1 MFYIWC
7 IILVYHDN
15 GGQKMKIKE
24 IKLYQLL
31 MDMRNPFTTSFGTQQ
46 KRFITIVE
54 AIDEDGTSGFG
65 ECVSGEDPLYSEEF
79 MDSTLIA
86 LKKYFG
92 PLVIGKEIS
101 HPDEVWEIYKPFKR
115 NNMAK
120 ACIEGAVWDLYAKQ
134 KGITLAEAL
143 GGKKTSVDVGVS
155 LGIEDTDEALL
166 EKIDEKVKEG
176 YKRIKV
182 KIKPGRDVDMIKSIR
197 EVYPDIPLMVDAN
210 SAYTLDD
217 IETLKALDE
226 FNLMMIEQPLM
237 AGDLIDHAK
246 LQKEI
251 KTPVC
256 LDESIDSYEAAAA
269 AIEMGSCKIINVKVG
284 RVGGLTQSIKI
295 HDLAEKHN
303 IPLWCGG
310 MLEAGV
316 GRLHNVA
323 ITSLSN
329 FTLPGDTASSSRYWF
344 EDIITPEVVAE
355 NGTVTI
361 SDKPGIGAEVD
372 FDKMKQYLIKTETI
386 TADDQLDMIMY
397 N

>member
-1 MFYIWC
+1 
-7 IILVYHDN
+7 
-15 GGQKMKIKE
+15 MKIKE
-24 IKLYQLL
+24 IKLHQLL
-31 MDMRNPFTTSFGTQQ
+31 MTMKNPFTTSFGTQQ

-54 AIDEDGTSGFG
+54 AIDEDGVSGFG

-79 MDSTLIA
+79 MDATLIA

-92 PLVIGKEIS
+92 PLVINKEIS

-120 ACIEGAVWDLYAKQ
+120 ASIEGAVWDLYAKK
-134 KGITLAEAL
+134 KGITLSEAM
-143 GGKKTSVDVGVS
+143 GGTKKEVDVGVS
-155 LGIEDTDEALL
+155 LGLEDTDELLL
-166 EKIDEKVKEG
+166 ERIGEKVEEG

-182 KIKPGRDVDMIKSIR
+182 KIKPGRDVEMIRSIR
-197 EVYPDIPLMVDAN
+197 EVYPDIPLMADAN

-217 IETLKALDE
+217 IDTLKALDE

-237 AGDLIDHAK
+237 AGDVIDHAK
-246 LQKEI
+246 LQKQI

-256 LDESIDSYEAAAA
+256 LDESIDSYESAAA
-269 AIEMGSCKIINVKVG
+269 AIELGSCEIINVKVG
-284 RVGGLTQSIKI
+284 RVGGITQSIKI
-295 HDLAEKHN
+295 HDLAKKHN

-323 ITSLSN
+323 ITTLSN
-329 FTLPGDTASSSRYWF
+329 FVLPGDTASSSRYWF

-355 NGTVTI
+355 NGVVKV

-372 FDKMKQYLIKTETI
+372 FGKMEQYLVKTETL
-386 TADDQLDMIMY
+386 TEEDALDMIMY

>member
-1 MFYIWC
+1 
-7 IILVYHDN
+7 
-15 GGQKMKIKE
+15 MKIKE
-24 IKLYQLL
+24 IKLHQLL
-31 MDMRNPFTTSFGTQQ
+31 MTMKNPFTTSFGTQQ
-46 KRFITIVE
+46 KRFVTIVE
-54 AIDEDGTSGFG
+54 AIDEDGLSGFG

-79 MDSTLIA
+79 MDATLIA

-92 PLVIGKEIS
+92 PLVINKEIS

-120 ACIEGAVWDLYAKQ
+120 ASIEGAVWDLYAKK
-134 KGITLAEAL
+134 KGITLAEAM
-143 GGKKTSVDVGVS
+143 GGTKKEVDVGVS
-155 LGIEDTDEALL
+155 LGLEDTDELLL
-166 EKIDEKVKEG
+166 ERIGEKVEEG

-182 KIKPGRDVDMIKSIR
+182 KIKPGRDVEMVRKIR
-197 EVYPDIPLMVDAN
+197 EVYPEIPLMVDAN

-217 IETLKALDE
+217 IDILKALDE

-237 AGDLIDHAK
+237 AGDIIDHAK
-246 LQKEI
+246 LQKQI

-256 LDESIDSYEAAAA
+256 LDESIDSYESAAV
-269 AIEMGSCKIINVKVG
+269 AIELGSCEIINVKVG
-284 RVGGLTQSIKI
+284 RVGGITQSIKI

-323 ITSLSN
+323 ITTLSN

-355 NGTVTI
+355 NGVVKV
-361 SDKPGIGAEVD
+361 SEKPGIGAEVD
-372 FDKMKQYLIKTETI
+372 FGKMEQYLVKTETI
-386 TADDQLDMIMY
+386 TEDDTLDMIMH

>member
-1 MFYIWC
+1 
-7 IILVYHDN
+7 
-15 GGQKMKIKE
+15 MKIKE
-24 IKLYQLL
+24 IKLHQLL
-31 MDMRNPFTTSFGTQQ
+31 MTMKNPFTTSFGTQQ

-54 AIDEDGTSGFG
+54 AIDEDGVSGFG

-79 MDSTLIA
+79 MDATLIA

-92 PLVIGKEIS
+92 PLVINKEIS
-101 HPDEVWEIYKPFKR
+101 HPDEVWDIYKPFKR

-120 ACIEGAVWDLYAKQ
+120 ACIEGAVWDLYAKK
-134 KGITLAEAL
+134 KGITLAAAM
-143 GGKKTSVDVGVS
+143 GGKKKEVDVGVS
-155 LGIEDTDEALL
+155 LGLEDTDELLL
-166 EKIDEKVKEG
+166 ERIGEKVEEG

-182 KIKPGRDVDMIKSIR
+182 KIKPGRDVEMVGKIR

-217 IETLKALDE
+217 IDTLKALDE
-226 FNLMMIEQPLM
+226 YNLMMIEQPLM
-237 AGDLIDHAK
+237 AGDIIDHTK
-246 LQKEI
+246 LQKQI

-256 LDESIDSYEAAAA
+256 LDESIDSYESAAA

-284 RVGGLTQSIKI
+284 RVGGITQSIKI
-295 HDLAEKHN
+295 HDLAEKHG

-323 ITSLSN
+323 ITTLSN
-329 FTLPGDTASSSRYWF
+329 FVLPGDTASSSRYWF

-355 NGTVTI
+355 NGVVKV
-361 SDKPGIGAEVD
+361 SDAPGIGAEID
-372 FDKMKQYLIKTETI
+372 FKKMEQYLVKVETI
-386 TADDQLDMIMY
+386 TEDDKLDMIMHD
-397 N
+397 

>member
-1 MFYIWC
+1 
-7 IILVYHDN
+7 
-15 GGQKMKIKE
+15 MKIKE
-24 IKLYQLL
+24 IKLHQLL
-31 MDMRNPFTTSFGTQQ
+31 MTMKNPFTTSFGTQQ
-46 KRFITIVE
+46 KRFVTIVE

-79 MDSTLIA
+79 MDATLIA

-92 PLVIGKEIS
+92 PLVINKEIS
-101 HPDEVWEIYKPFKR
+101 HPNEVWEIYKPFKR

-120 ACIEGAVWDLYAKQ
+120 ASIEGAVWDLYAKK
-134 KGITLAEAL
+134 KGISLAEAM
-143 GGKKTSVDVGVS
+143 GGTKEEVDVGVS
-155 LGIEDTDEALL
+155 LGLENTDELLL
-166 EKIDEKVKEG
+166 ERIGEKVEEG

-182 KIKPGRDVDMIKSIR
+182 KIKPGRDVEMVRKIR

-217 IETLKALDE
+217 IDTLKALDE

-237 AGDLIDHAK
+237 AGDVIDHAK
-246 LQKEI
+246 LQKQI

-256 LDESIDSYEAAAA
+256 LDESIDSYESAAA
-269 AIEMGSCKIINVKVG
+269 AIELGSCEIINVKVG
-284 RVGGLTQSIKI
+284 RVGGITQSIKI
-295 HDLAEKHN
+295 HDLAKKHN

-323 ITSLSN
+323 ITALGG
-329 FTLPGDTASSSRYWF
+329 FVLPGDTASSSRYWF

-355 NGTVTI
+355 NGIVKV
-361 SDKPGIGAEVD
+361 SDKPGIGADVD
-372 FDKMKQYLIKTETI
+372 FGKMEQYLVKVDTI
-386 TADDQLDMIMY
+386 TADDELDMIMH

>member
-1 MFYIWC
+1 
-7 IILVYHDN
+7 
-15 GGQKMKIKE
+15 MKIKE
-24 IKLYQLL
+24 IKLHQLL
-31 MDMRNPFTTSFGTQQ
+31 MTMKNPFTTSFGTQQ

-54 AIDEDGTSGFG
+54 AIDEDGVSGFG

-79 MDSTLIA
+79 MDATLIA

-92 PLVIGKEIS
+92 PLVINKEIS
-101 HPDEVWEIYKPFKR
+101 HPDEVWDIYKPFKR

-120 ACIEGAVWDLYAKQ
+120 ACIEGAVWDLYAKK
-134 KGITLAEAL
+134 KGITLAAAM
-143 GGKKTSVDVGVS
+143 GGKKKEVDVGVS
-155 LGIEDTDEALL
+155 LGLEDTDELLL
-166 EKIDEKVKEG
+166 ERIGEKVEEG

-182 KIKPGRDVDMIKSIR
+182 KIKPGRDVEMVGKIR

-217 IETLKALDE
+217 IDTLKALDE
-226 FNLMMIEQPLM
+226 YNLMMIEQPLM
-237 AGDLIDHAK
+237 AGYIIDHTK
-246 LQKEI
+246 LQKQI

-256 LDESIDSYEAAAA
+256 LDESIDSYESAAA

-284 RVGGLTQSIKI
+284 RVGGITQSIKI
-295 HDLAEKHN
+295 HDLAEKHG

-323 ITSLSN
+323 ITTLSN
-329 FTLPGDTASSSRYWF
+329 FVLPGDTASSSRYWF

-355 NGTVTI
+355 NGVVKV
-361 SDKPGIGAEVD
+361 SDAPGIGAEID
-372 FDKMKQYLIKTETI
+372 FKKMEQYLVKVETI
-386 TADDQLDMIMY
+386 TEDDKLDMIMHD
-397 N
+397 

>member
-1 MFYIWC
+1 
-7 IILVYHDN
+7 
-15 GGQKMKIKE
+15 MKIKE
-24 IKLYQLL
+24 IKLHQLL
-31 MDMRNPFTTSFGTQQ
+31 MTMKNPFTTSFGTQQ

-54 AIDEDGTSGFG
+54 AIDEDGVSGFG

-79 MDSTLIA
+79 MDATLIA

-92 PLVIGKEIS
+92 PLVINKEIS

-120 ACIEGAVWDLYAKQ
+120 ASIEGAVWDLYAKK
-134 KGITLAEAL
+134 KGITLAEAM
-143 GGKKTSVDVGVS
+143 GGTKKEVDVGVS
-155 LGIEDTDEALL
+155 LGLEDTDELLL
-166 EKIDEKVKEG
+166 ERIGEKVEEG

-182 KIKPGRDVDMIKSIR
+182 KIKPGRDVEMIRSIR
-197 EVYPDIPLMVDAN
+197 EVYPDIPLMADAN

-217 IETLKALDE
+217 IDTLKALDE

-237 AGDLIDHAK
+237 AGDVIDHAK
-246 LQKEI
+246 LQKQI

-256 LDESIDSYEAAAA
+256 LDESIDSYESAAA
-269 AIEMGSCKIINVKVG
+269 AIELGSCEIINVKVG
-284 RVGGLTQSIKI
+284 RVGGITQSIKI
-295 HDLAEKHN
+295 HDLAKKHN

-323 ITSLSN
+323 ITTLSN
-329 FTLPGDTASSSRYWF
+329 FVLPGDTASSSRYWF

-355 NGTVTI
+355 NGVVKV

-372 FDKMKQYLIKTETI
+372 FGKMEQYLVKTETL
-386 TADDQLDMIMY
+386 TEEDALDMIMY

>member
-1 MFYIWC
+1 
-7 IILVYHDN
+7 
-15 GGQKMKIKE
+15 MKIKE
-24 IKLYQLL
+24 IKLHQLL
-31 MDMRNPFTTSFGTQQ
+31 MTMKNPFTTSFGTQQ

-54 AIDEDGTSGFG
+54 AIDEDGVSGFG

-79 MDSTLIA
+79 MDATLIA

-92 PLVIGKEIS
+92 PLVINKEIS
-101 HPDEVWEIYKPFKR
+101 HPDEVWDIYKPFKR

-120 ACIEGAVWDLYAKQ
+120 ACIEGAVWDLYAKK
-134 KGITLAEAL
+134 KGITLAAAM
-143 GGKKTSVDVGVS
+143 GGKKKEVDVGVS
-155 LGIEDTDEALL
+155 LGLEDTDELLL
-166 EKIDEKVKEG
+166 ERIGEKVEEG

-182 KIKPGRDVDMIKSIR
+182 KIKPGRDVEMVGKIR

-217 IETLKALDE
+217 IDTLKALDE
-226 FNLMMIEQPLM
+226 YNLMMIEQPLM
-237 AGDLIDHAK
+237 AGDIIDHAK
-246 LQKEI
+246 LQKQI

-256 LDESIDSYEAAAA
+256 LDESIDSYESAAA

-284 RVGGLTQSIKI
+284 RVGGITQSIKI
-295 HDLAEKHN
+295 HDLAEKHS

-323 ITSLSN
+323 ITTLSN
-329 FTLPGDTASSSRYWF
+329 FVLPGDTASSSRYWF

-355 NGTVTI
+355 NGVVKV
-361 SDKPGIGAEVD
+361 SDAPGIGAEID
-372 FDKMKQYLIKTETI
+372 FKKMEQYLVKVETI
-386 TADDQLDMIMY
+386 TEDDKLDMIMHD
-397 N
+397 

>member
-1 MFYIWC
+1 
-7 IILVYHDN
+7 
-15 GGQKMKIKE
+15 MKIKE
-24 IKLYQLL
+24 IKLHQLL
-31 MDMRNPFTTSFGTQQ
+31 MTMKNPFTTSFGTQQ

-54 AIDEDGTSGFG
+54 AIDEDGVSGFG

-79 MDSTLIA
+79 MDATLIA

-92 PLVIGKEIS
+92 PLVINKEIS

-120 ACIEGAVWDLYAKQ
+120 ASIEGAVWDLYAKK
-134 KGITLAEAL
+134 KGITLAEAM
-143 GGKKTSVDVGVS
+143 GGTKKEVDVGVS
-155 LGIEDTDEALL
+155 LGLENTDELLL
-166 EKIDEKVKEG
+166 ERIGEKVEEG

-182 KIKPGRDVDMIKSIR
+182 KIKPGRDIEMIRSIR
-197 EVYPDIPLMVDAN
+197 EVYPDIPLMADAN

-217 IETLKALDE
+217 IDTLKALDE

-237 AGDLIDHAK
+237 AGDVIDHAK
-246 LQKEI
+246 LQKQI

-256 LDESIDSYEAAAA
+256 LDESIDSYESAAA
-269 AIEMGSCKIINVKVG
+269 AIELGSCEIINVKVG
-284 RVGGLTQSIKI
+284 RVGGITQSIKI
-295 HDLAEKHN
+295 HDLAKKHN

-323 ITSLSN
+323 ITTLSN
-329 FTLPGDTASSSRYWF
+329 FVLPGDTASSSRYWF

-355 NGTVTI
+355 NGVVKV

-372 FDKMKQYLIKTETI
+372 FGKMEQYLVKTETL
-386 TADDQLDMIMY
+386 TEEDELDMIMY

>member
-1 MFYIWC
+1 
-7 IILVYHDN
+7 
-15 GGQKMKIKE
+15 MKIKE
-24 IKLYQLL
+24 IKLHQLL
-31 MDMRNPFTTSFGTQQ
+31 MTMKNPFTTSFGTQQ

-54 AIDEDGTSGFG
+54 AIDEDGVSGFG

-79 MDSTLIA
+79 MDATLIA

-92 PLVIGKEIS
+92 PLVINKEIS

-120 ACIEGAVWDLYAKQ
+120 ASIEGAVWDLYAKK
-134 KGITLAEAL
+134 KGITLSEAM
-143 GGKKTSVDVGVS
+143 GGTKKEVDVGVS
-155 LGIEDTDEALL
+155 LGLEDTDELLL
-166 EKIDEKVKEG
+166 ERIGEKVEEG

-182 KIKPGRDVDMIKSIR
+182 KIKPGRDIEMIRSIR
-197 EVYPDIPLMVDAN
+197 EVYPDIPLMADAN

-217 IETLKALDE
+217 IDTLKALDE

-237 AGDLIDHAK
+237 AGDVIDHAK
-246 LQKEI
+246 LQKQI

-256 LDESIDSYEAAAA
+256 LDESIDSYESAAA
-269 AIEMGSCKIINVKVG
+269 AIELGSCEIINVKVG
-284 RVGGLTQSIKI
+284 RVGGITQSIKI
-295 HDLAEKHN
+295 HDLAKKHN

-323 ITSLSN
+323 ITTLSN
-329 FTLPGDTASSSRYWF
+329 FVLPGDTASSSRYWF

-355 NGTVTI
+355 NGVVKV

-372 FDKMKQYLIKTETI
+372 FGKMEQYLVKTETL
-386 TADDQLDMIMY
+386 TEEDELDMIMY

>member
-1 MFYIWC
+1 
-7 IILVYHDN
+7 
-15 GGQKMKIKE
+15 MKIKE
-24 IKLYQLL
+24 IKLHQLL
-31 MDMRNPFTTSFGTQQ
+31 MTMKNPFTTSFGTQQ

-54 AIDEDGTSGFG
+54 AIDEDGISGFG

-79 MDSTLIA
+79 MDATLIA

-92 PLVIGKEIS
+92 PLVINKEIS

-120 ACIEGAVWDLYAKQ
+120 ASIEGAVWDLYAKK
-134 KGITLAEAL
+134 KGITLAEAM
-143 GGKKTSVDVGVS
+143 GGTKKEVDVGVS
-155 LGIEDTDEALL
+155 LGLEDTNELLL
-166 EKIDEKVKEG
+166 ERIGEKVEEG

-182 KIKPGRDVDMIKSIR
+182 KIKPGRDVEMIRSIR
-197 EVYPDIPLMVDAN
+197 EVYPDIPLMADAN

-217 IETLKALDE
+217 IDTLKALDE

-237 AGDLIDHAK
+237 AGDVIDHAK
-246 LQKEI
+246 LQKQI

-256 LDESIDSYEAAAA
+256 LDESIDSYESAAA
-269 AIEMGSCKIINVKVG
+269 AIELGSCEIINVKVG
-284 RVGGLTQSIKI
+284 RVGGITQSIKI
-295 HDLAEKHN
+295 HDLAKKHN

-323 ITSLSN
+323 ITTLSN
-329 FTLPGDTASSSRYWF
+329 FVLPGDTASSSRYWF

-355 NGTVTI
+355 NGVVKV

-372 FDKMKQYLIKTETI
+372 FGKMEQYLVKTETL
-386 TADDQLDMIMY
+386 TEEDALDMIMY

>member
-1 MFYIWC
+1 
-7 IILVYHDN
+7 
-15 GGQKMKIKE
+15 MKIKE
-24 IKLYQLL
+24 IKLHQLL
-31 MDMRNPFTTSFGTQQ
+31 MTMKNPFTTSFGTQQ

-54 AIDEDGTSGFG
+54 AIDEDGVSGFG

-79 MDSTLIA
+79 MDATLIA

-92 PLVIGKEIS
+92 PLVINKEIS

-120 ACIEGAVWDLYAKQ
+120 ASIEGAVWDLYAKK
-134 KGITLAEAL
+134 KGITLAEAM
-143 GGKKTSVDVGVS
+143 GGTKKEVDVGVS
-155 LGIEDTDEALL
+155 LGLEDTNELLL
-166 EKIDEKVKEG
+166 ERIGEKVEEG

-182 KIKPGRDVDMIKSIR
+182 KIKPGRDVEMIRSIR
-197 EVYPDIPLMVDAN
+197 EVYPDIPLMADAN

-217 IETLKALDE
+217 IDTLKALDE

-237 AGDLIDHAK
+237 AGDVIDHAK
-246 LQKEI
+246 LQKQI

-256 LDESIDSYEAAAA
+256 LDESIDSYESAAA
-269 AIEMGSCKIINVKVG
+269 AIELGSCEIINVKVG
-284 RVGGLTQSIKI
+284 RVGGITQSIKI
-295 HDLAEKHN
+295 HDLAKKHN

-323 ITSLSN
+323 ITTLSN
-329 FTLPGDTASSSRYWF
+329 FVLPGDTASSSRYWF

-355 NGTVTI
+355 NGVVKV

-372 FDKMKQYLIKTETI
+372 FGKMEQYLVKTETL
-386 TADDQLDMIMY
+386 TEEDALDMIMY

>member
-1 MFYIWC
+1 
-7 IILVYHDN
+7 
-15 GGQKMKIKE
+15 MKIKE
-24 IKLYQLL
+24 IKLHQLL
-31 MDMRNPFTTSFGTQQ
+31 MTMKNPFTTSFGTQQ
-46 KRFITIVE
+46 KRFVTIVE
-54 AIDEDGTSGFG
+54 AIDEDGLSGFG

-79 MDSTLIA
+79 MDATLIA

-92 PLVIGKEIS
+92 PLVINKEIS
-101 HPDEVWEIYKPFKR
+101 HPDKVWEIYKPFKR

-120 ACIEGAVWDLYAKQ
+120 ASIEGAIWDLYAKK
-134 KGITLAEAL
+134 KGITLAEAM
-143 GGKKTSVDVGVS
+143 GGTKKEVDVGVS
-155 LGIEDTDEALL
+155 LGLEDTDELLL
-166 EKIDEKVKEG
+166 ERIGEKVEEG

-182 KIKPGRDVDMIKSIR
+182 KIKPGRDVEMVRKIR
-197 EVYPDIPLMVDAN
+197 EVYPEIPLMVDAN

-217 IETLKALDE
+217 IDILKALDE

-237 AGDLIDHAK
+237 AGDIIDHAK
-246 LQKEI
+246 LQKQI

-256 LDESIDSYEAAAA
+256 LDESIDSYESAAA
-269 AIEMGSCKIINVKVG
+269 AIELGSCEIINVKVG
-284 RVGGLTQSIKI
+284 RVGGITQSIKI

-323 ITSLSN
+323 ITTLSN

-355 NGTVTI
+355 NGVVKV
-361 SDKPGIGAEVD
+361 SEKPGIGAEVD
-372 FDKMKQYLIKTETI
+372 FGKMEQYLVKTETI
-386 TADDQLDMIMY
+386 TEDDTLDMIMH

>member
-1 MFYIWC
+1 
-7 IILVYHDN
+7 
-15 GGQKMKIKE
+15 MKIKE
-24 IKLYQLL
+24 IKLHQLL
-31 MDMRNPFTTSFGTQQ
+31 MTMKNPFTTSFGTQQ
-46 KRFITIVE
+46 KRFVTIVE

-79 MDSTLIA
+79 MDATLIA

-92 PLVIGKEIS
+92 PLVINKEIS

-120 ACIEGAVWDLYAKQ
+120 ASIEGAVWDLYAKK
-134 KGITLAEAL
+134 KGISLAEAM
-143 GGKKTSVDVGVS
+143 GGTKKEVDVGVS
-155 LGIEDTDEALL
+155 LGLEDTDELLL
-166 EKIDEKVKEG
+166 ERIGEKVEEG

-182 KIKPGRDVDMIKSIR
+182 KIKPGRDVEMVRKIR
-197 EVYPDIPLMVDAN
+197 EVYPAIPLMVDAN

-217 IETLKALDE
+217 IDTLKALDE

-237 AGDLIDHAK
+237 AGDVIDHAK
-246 LQKEI
+246 LQKQI

-256 LDESIDSYEAAAA
+256 LDESIDSYESAAA
-269 AIEMGSCKIINVKVG
+269 AIELGSCEIINVKVG
-284 RVGGLTQSIKI
+284 RVGGITQSIKI
-295 HDLAEKHN
+295 HDLAKKHN

-323 ITSLSN
+323 ITTLSE
-329 FTLPGDTASSSRYWF
+329 FVLPGDTASSSRYWF

-355 NGTVTI
+355 NGVVKV

-372 FDKMKQYLIKTETI
+372 FGKMEQYLVKVDTI
-386 TADDQLDMIMY
+386 TADDELDMIMH

>member
-1 MFYIWC
+1 
-7 IILVYHDN
+7 
-15 GGQKMKIKE
+15 MKIKE
-24 IKLYQLL
+24 IKLHQLL
-31 MDMRNPFTTSFGTQQ
+31 MDMKNPFTTSFGTQQ
-46 KRFITIVE
+46 QRFITIVE
-54 AIDEDGTSGFG
+54 VIDQDGTSGFG

-79 MDSTLIA
+79 MDASLIA
-86 LKKYFG
+86 IKKYFG
-92 PLVIGKEIS
+92 PLVIGKALA
-101 HPDEVWEIYKPFKR
+101 HPDEVWELYKPFKR

-134 KGITLAEAL
+134 QGITLAKAL
-143 GGKKTSVDVGVS
+143 GGEKETVDVGVS
-155 LGIEDTDEALL
+155 LGLEDTDETLL
-166 EKIDEKVKEG
+166 EKIGEKVEEG

-182 KIKPGRDVDMIKSIR
+182 KIKPGRDVEMVRRIR

-217 IETLKALDE
+217 IDTLKGLDE

-256 LDESIDSYEAAAA
+256 LDESIDSYEAAQA
-269 AIEMGSCKIINVKVG
+269 AIELGSCKIINVKVG
-284 RVGGLTQSIKI
+284 RVGGLTQSLKI
-295 HDLAEKHN
+295 HDLAAKHD

-323 ITSLSN
+323 ITALSN
-329 FTLPGDTASSSRYWF
+329 FILPGDTASSSRYWY

-355 NGTVTI
+355 NGVVNI
-361 SDKPGIGAEVD
+361 SDKPGIGADVD
-372 FDKMKQYLIKTETI
+372 FDKMKQYLVKTEVLTE
-386 TADDQLDMIMY
+386 DDQLDMIMY

>member
-1 MFYIWC
+1 
-7 IILVYHDN
+7 
-15 GGQKMKIKE
+15 MKIKE
-24 IKLYQLL
+24 IKLHQLL
-31 MDMRNPFTTSFGTQQ
+31 MTMKNPFTTSFGTQQ

-54 AIDEDGTSGFG
+54 AIDEDGVSGFG

-79 MDSTLIA
+79 MDATLIA

-92 PLVIGKEIS
+92 PLVINKEIS

-120 ACIEGAVWDLYAKQ
+120 ASIEGAVWDLYAKK
-134 KGITLAEAL
+134 KGITLAEAM
-143 GGKKTSVDVGVS
+143 GGTKKEVDVGVS
-155 LGIEDTDEALL
+155 LGLEDTDELLL
-166 EKIDEKVKEG
+166 ERIGEKVEEG

-182 KIKPGRDVDMIKSIR
+182 KIKPGRDIEMIRSIR
-197 EVYPDIPLMVDAN
+197 EVYPDIPLMADAN

-217 IETLKALDE
+217 IDTLKALDE

-237 AGDLIDHAK
+237 AGDVIDHAK
-246 LQKEI
+246 LQKQI

-256 LDESIDSYEAAAA
+256 LDESIDSYESAAA
-269 AIEMGSCKIINVKVG
+269 AIELGSCKIINVKVG
-284 RVGGLTQSIKI
+284 RVGGITQSIKI
-295 HDLAEKHN
+295 HDLAKKHN

-323 ITSLSN
+323 ITTLSN
-329 FTLPGDTASSSRYWF
+329 FVLPGDTASSSRYWF

-355 NGTVTI
+355 NGVVKV

-372 FDKMKQYLIKTETI
+372 FGKMEQYLVKTETL
-386 TADDQLDMIMY
+386 TEEDELDMIMY

>member
-1 MFYIWC
+1 
-7 IILVYHDN
+7 
-15 GGQKMKIKE
+15 MKIKE
-24 IKLYQLL
+24 IKLHQLL
-31 MDMRNPFTTSFGTQQ
+31 MTMKNPFTTSFGTQQ
-46 KRFITIVE
+46 KRFVTIVE
-54 AIDEDGTSGFG
+54 AIDDEGISGFG

-79 MDSTLIA
+79 MDATLIA

-92 PLVIGKEIS
+92 PLVINKEIS

-120 ACIEGAVWDLYAKQ
+120 ASIEGAVWDLYAKK
-134 KGITLAEAL
+134 KGITLAEAI
-143 GGKKTSVDVGVS
+143 GGTKKEVDVGVS
-155 LGIEDTDEALL
+155 LGLEDTDELLL
-166 EKIDEKVKEG
+166 ERIGEKVEEG

-182 KIKPGRDVDMIKSIR
+182 KIKPGRDVEMIRKIR
-197 EVYPDIPLMVDAN
+197 DVYPDIPLMVDAN
-210 SAYTLDD
+210 SAYTLND
-217 IETLKALDE
+217 IDTLKELDE

-237 AGDLIDHAK
+237 AGDVIDHAK
-246 LQKEI
+246 LQKQI

-256 LDESIDSYEAAAA
+256 LDESIDSYESAAA
-269 AIEMGSCKIINVKVG
+269 AIELGSCEIINVKVG
-284 RVGGLTQSIKI
+284 RVGGITQSIKI
-295 HDLAEKHN
+295 HDLAKKHN

-323 ITSLSN
+323 ITTLSE
-329 FTLPGDTASSSRYWF
+329 FVLPGDTASSSRYWF

-355 NGTVTI
+355 NGVVKV

-372 FDKMKQYLIKTETI
+372 FSKMEQYLVKTEKI
-386 TADDQLDMIMY
+386 TQDDALDMIMH

>member
-1 MFYIWC
+1 
-7 IILVYHDN
+7 
-15 GGQKMKIKE
+15 MKIKE
-24 IKLYQLL
+24 IKLHQLL
-31 MDMRNPFTTSFGTQQ
+31 MTMKNPFTTSFGTQQ
-46 KRFITIVE
+46 KRFVTIVE

-79 MDSTLIA
+79 MDATLIA

-92 PLVIGKEIS
+92 PLVINKEIS

-120 ACIEGAVWDLYAKQ
+120 ASIEGAVWDLYAKK
-134 KGITLAEAL
+134 KGISLAEAI
-143 GGKKTSVDVGVS
+143 GGAKKEVDVGVS
-155 LGIEDTDEALL
+155 LGLEDTDELLL
-166 EKIDEKVKEG
+166 ERIGEKVEEG

-182 KIKPGRDVDMIKSIR
+182 KIKPGRDVEMVRKIR
-197 EVYPDIPLMVDAN
+197 AVYPDIPLMVDAN

-217 IETLKALDE
+217 IDTLKALDE

-237 AGDLIDHAK
+237 AGDVIDHAK
-246 LQKEI
+246 LQKQI

-256 LDESIDSYEAAAA
+256 LDESIDSYESAAA
-269 AIEMGSCKIINVKVG
+269 AIELGSCEIINVKVG
-284 RVGGLTQSIKI
+284 RVGGITQSIKI
-295 HDLAEKHN
+295 HDLAKKHN

-323 ITSLSN
+323 ITALSE
-329 FTLPGDTASSSRYWF
+329 FVLPGDTASSSRYWF

-355 NGTVTI
+355 NGVVKV

-372 FDKMKQYLIKTETI
+372 FGKMEQYLVKVDTI
-386 TADDQLDMIMY
+386 TADDELDMIMH

>member
-1 MFYIWC
+1 
-7 IILVYHDN
+7 
-15 GGQKMKIKE
+15 MKIKE
-24 IKLYQLL
+24 IKLHQLL
-31 MDMRNPFTTSFGTQQ
+31 MTMKNPFTTSFGTQQ
-46 KRFITIVE
+46 KRFVTIVE
-54 AIDEDGTSGFG
+54 AIDEDGLSGFG

-79 MDSTLIA
+79 MDATLIA

-92 PLVIGKEIS
+92 PLVINKEIS

-120 ACIEGAVWDLYAKQ
+120 ASIEGAVWDLYAKK
-134 KGITLAEAL
+134 KGITLAEAM
-143 GGKKTSVDVGVS
+143 GGTKKEVDVGVS
-155 LGIEDTDEALL
+155 LGLENTDELLL
-166 EKIDEKVKEG
+166 ERIGEKVEEG

-182 KIKPGRDVDMIKSIR
+182 KIKPGRDVEMVRKIR

-217 IETLKALDE
+217 IDTLKALDE

-237 AGDLIDHAK
+237 AGDIINHAK
-246 LQKEI
+246 LQKQI

-256 LDESIDSYEAAAA
+256 LDESIDSYESAAA
-269 AIEMGSCKIINVKVG
+269 AIELGSCEIINVKVG
-284 RVGGLTQSIKI
+284 RVGGITQSIKI

-323 ITSLSN
+323 ITTLSN

-355 NGTVTI
+355 NGVVKV
-361 SDKPGIGAEVD
+361 SGKPGIGAEVD
-372 FDKMKQYLIKTETI
+372 FGKMEQYLVKTETI
-386 TADDQLDMIMY
+386 TEDDTLDMIMH

>member
-1 MFYIWC
+1 
-7 IILVYHDN
+7 
-15 GGQKMKIKE
+15 MKIKE
-24 IKLYQLL
+24 IKLHQLL
-31 MDMRNPFTTSFGTQQ
+31 MTMKNPFTTSFGTQQ

-54 AIDEDGTSGFG
+54 AIDEDGVSGFG

-79 MDSTLIA
+79 MDATLIA

-92 PLVIGKEIS
+92 PLVINKEIS

-120 ACIEGAVWDLYAKQ
+120 ASIEGAVWDLYAKK
-134 KGITLAEAL
+134 KGITLAEAM
-143 GGKKTSVDVGVS
+143 GGTKKEVDVGVS
-155 LGIEDTDEALL
+155 LGLEDTNELLL
-166 EKIDEKVKEG
+166 ERIGEKVEEG

-182 KIKPGRDVDMIKSIR
+182 KIKPGRDVEMIRSIR
-197 EVYPDIPLMVDAN
+197 EVYPDIPLMADAN

-217 IETLKALDE
+217 IDTLKALDE

-237 AGDLIDHAK
+237 AGDVIDHAK
-246 LQKEI
+246 LQKQI

-256 LDESIDSYEAAAA
+256 LDESIDSYESAAA
-269 AIEMGSCKIINVKVG
+269 AIELGSCEIINVKVG
-284 RVGGLTQSIKI
+284 RVGGITQSIKI
-295 HDLAEKHN
+295 HDLAKKHN

-323 ITSLSN
+323 ITTLSN
-329 FTLPGDTASSSRYWF
+329 FVLPGDTASSSRYWF

-355 NGTVTI
+355 NGVVKV
-361 SDKPGIGAEVD
+361 SDRPGIGAEVD
-372 FDKMKQYLIKTETI
+372 FGKMEQYLVKTETL
-386 TADDQLDMIMY
+386 TEEDELDMIMY

>member
-1 MFYIWC
+1 
-7 IILVYHDN
+7 
-15 GGQKMKIKE
+15 
-24 IKLYQLL
+24 
-31 MDMRNPFTTSFGTQQ
+31 MD
-46 KRFITIVE
+46 
-54 AIDEDGTSGFG
+54 A
-65 ECVSGEDPLYSEEF
+65 
-79 MDSTLIA
+79 TLIA

-92 PLVIGKEIS
+92 PLVINKEIS

-120 ACIEGAVWDLYAKQ
+120 ASIEGAVWDLYAKK
-134 KGITLAEAL
+134 KGITLAEAM
-143 GGKKTSVDVGVS
+143 GGTKKEVDVGVS
-155 LGIEDTDEALL
+155 LGLEDTDELLL
-166 EKIDEKVKEG
+166 ERIGEKVEEG

-182 KIKPGRDVDMIKSIR
+182 KIKPGRDVEMVRKIR

-217 IETLKALDE
+217 IDILKALDE

-237 AGDLIDHAK
+237 AGDIIDHAK
-246 LQKEI
+246 LQKQI

-256 LDESIDSYEAAAA
+256 LDESIDSYESAAA
-269 AIEMGSCKIINVKVG
+269 AIELGSCEIINVKVG
-284 RVGGLTQSIKI
+284 RVGGITQSIKI

-323 ITSLSN
+323 ITTLSN

-355 NGTVTI
+355 NGVVKV
-361 SDKPGIGAEVD
+361 SGKPGIGAEVD
-372 FDKMKQYLIKTETI
+372 FGKMEQYLVKTETI
-386 TADDQLDMIMY
+386 TEDDTLDMIMH

>member
-1 MFYIWC
+1 
-7 IILVYHDN
+7 
-15 GGQKMKIKE
+15 MKIKE
-24 IKLYQLL
+24 IKLHQLL
-31 MDMRNPFTTSFGTQQ
+31 MTMKNPFTTSFGTQQ
-46 KRFITIVE
+46 KRFVTIVE
-54 AIDEDGTSGFG
+54 AIDEDGLSGFG

-79 MDSTLIA
+79 MDATLIA

-92 PLVIGKEIS
+92 PLVINKEIS

-120 ACIEGAVWDLYAKQ
+120 ASIEGAVWDLYAKK
-134 KGITLAEAL
+134 KGITLAEAM
-143 GGKKTSVDVGVS
+143 GGTKKEVDVGVS
-155 LGIEDTDEALL
+155 LGLEDTDDLLL
-166 EKIDEKVKEG
+166 ERIGEKVEEG

-182 KIKPGRDVDMIKSIR
+182 KIKPGRDVEMVRKIR

-217 IETLKALDE
+217 IDILKALDE

-237 AGDLIDHAK
+237 AGDIIDHAK
-246 LQKEI
+246 LQKQI

-256 LDESIDSYEAAAA
+256 LDESIDSYESAAA
-269 AIEMGSCKIINVKVG
+269 AIELGSCEIINVKVG
-284 RVGGLTQSIKI
+284 RVGGITQSIKI

-323 ITSLSN
+323 ITTLSN

-355 NGTVTI
+355 NGVVKV
-361 SDKPGIGAEVD
+361 SEKPGIGAEVD
-372 FDKMKQYLIKTETI
+372 FGKMEQYLVKTETI
-386 TADDQLDMIMY
+386 TEDDTLDMIMH

>member
-1 MFYIWC
+1 
-7 IILVYHDN
+7 
-15 GGQKMKIKE
+15 MKIKE
-24 IKLYQLL
+24 IKLHQLL
-31 MDMRNPFTTSFGTQQ
+31 MTMKNPFTTSFGTQQ
-46 KRFITIVE
+46 KRFVTIVE
-54 AIDEDGTSGFG
+54 AIDEDGLSGFG

-79 MDSTLIA
+79 MDATLIA

-92 PLVIGKEIS
+92 PLVINKEIS

-120 ACIEGAVWDLYAKQ
+120 ASIEGAIWDLYAKK
-134 KGITLAEAL
+134 KGITLAEAM
-143 GGKKTSVDVGVS
+143 GGTKKEVDVGVS
-155 LGIEDTDEALL
+155 LGLEDTDELLL
-166 EKIDEKVKEG
+166 ERIGEKVEEG

-182 KIKPGRDVDMIKSIR
+182 KIKPGRDVEMVRKIR
-197 EVYPDIPLMVDAN
+197 EVYPEIPLMVDAN

-217 IETLKALDE
+217 IDILKALDE

-237 AGDLIDHAK
+237 AGDIIDHAK
-246 LQKEI
+246 LQKQI

-256 LDESIDSYEAAAA
+256 LDESIDSYESAAA
-269 AIEMGSCKIINVKVG
+269 AIELGSCEIINVKVG
-284 RVGGLTQSIKI
+284 RVGGITQSIKI

-323 ITSLSN
+323 ITTLSN

-355 NGTVTI
+355 NGVVKV
-361 SDKPGIGAEVD
+361 SEKPGIGAEVD
-372 FDKMKQYLIKTETI
+372 FGKMEQYLVKTETI
-386 TADDQLDMIMY
+386 TEDDTLDMIMH

>member
-1 MFYIWC
+1 
-7 IILVYHDN
+7 
-15 GGQKMKIKE
+15 MKIKE
-24 IKLYQLL
+24 IKLHQLL
-31 MDMRNPFTTSFGTQQ
+31 MTMKNPFTTSFGTQQ

-54 AIDEDGTSGFG
+54 AIDEDGVSGFG

-79 MDSTLIA
+79 MDATLIA

-92 PLVIGKEIS
+92 PLVINKEIS

-120 ACIEGAVWDLYAKQ
+120 ASIEGAVWDLYAKK
-134 KGITLAEAL
+134 KGITLAEAM
-143 GGKKTSVDVGVS
+143 GGTKKEVDVGVS
-155 LGIEDTDEALL
+155 LGLEDTDELLL
-166 EKIDEKVKEG
+166 ERIGEKVEEG

-182 KIKPGRDVDMIKSIR
+182 KIKPGRDVEMIRSIR
-197 EVYPDIPLMVDAN
+197 EVYPDIPLMADAN

-217 IETLKALDE
+217 IDTLKALDE

-237 AGDLIDHAK
+237 AGDVIDHAK
-246 LQKEI
+246 LQKQI

-256 LDESIDSYEAAAA
+256 LDESIDSYESAAA
-269 AIEMGSCKIINVKVG
+269 AIELGSCEIINVKVG
-284 RVGGLTQSIKI
+284 RVGGITQSIKI
-295 HDLAEKHN
+295 HDLAKKHN

-323 ITSLSN
+323 ITTLSN
-329 FTLPGDTASSSRYWF
+329 FVLPGDTASSSRYWF

-355 NGTVTI
+355 NGVVKV

-372 FDKMKQYLIKTETI
+372 FGKMEQYLVKTETL
-386 TADDQLDMIMY
+386 TEEDELDMIMY

>member
-1 MFYIWC
+1 
-7 IILVYHDN
+7 
-15 GGQKMKIKE
+15 MKIKE
-24 IKLYQLL
+24 IKLHQLL
-31 MDMRNPFTTSFGTQQ
+31 MTMKNPFTTSFGTQQ
-46 KRFITIVE
+46 KRFVTIVE

-92 PLVIGKEIS
+92 PLVINKEIT

-120 ACIEGAVWDLYAKQ
+120 ASIEGAVWDLYAKK
-134 KGITLAEAL
+134 KGITLAEAM
-143 GGKKTSVDVGVS
+143 GGTKKEVDVGVS
-155 LGIEDTDEALL
+155 LGLENTDELLL
-166 EKIDEKVKEG
+166 ERIGEKVEEG

-182 KIKPGRDVDMIKSIR
+182 KIKPGRDVEMVRKIR

-217 IETLKALDE
+217 IDTLKALDE

-237 AGDLIDHAK
+237 AGDVIDHAK
-246 LQKEI
+246 LQRQI
-251 KTPVC
+251 KTPIC
-256 LDESIDSYEAAAA
+256 LDESIDSYESAAA
-269 AIEMGSCKIINVKVG
+269 AIELGSCEIINVKVG
-284 RVGGLTQSIKI
+284 RVGGITQSIKI
-295 HDLAEKHN
+295 HDLAKQHN

-323 ITSLSN
+323 ITTLSE
-329 FTLPGDTASSSRYWF
+329 FVLPGDTASSSRYWF
-344 EDIITPEVVAE
+344 EDIITPEVIAE
-355 NGTVTI
+355 NGVVKV
-361 SDKPGIGAEVD
+361 SDKPGIGADLD
-372 FDKMKQYLIKTETI
+372 FGKMEQYLVKVDTI
-386 TADDQLDMIMY
+386 TVDDELDMIMH

>member
-1 MFYIWC
+1 
-7 IILVYHDN
+7 
-15 GGQKMKIKE
+15 MKIKE
-24 IKLYQLL
+24 IKLHQLL
-31 MDMRNPFTTSFGTQQ
+31 MTMKNPFTTSFGTQQ
-46 KRFITIVE
+46 KRFVTIVE

-79 MDSTLIA
+79 MDATLIA

-92 PLVIGKEIS
+92 PLVINKEIS

-120 ACIEGAVWDLYAKQ
+120 ASIEGAVWDLYAKK
-134 KGITLAEAL
+134 KGISLAEAM
-143 GGKKTSVDVGVS
+143 GGTKKEVDVGVS
-155 LGIEDTDEALL
+155 LGLEDTDELLL
-166 EKIDEKVKEG
+166 ERIGEKVEEG

-182 KIKPGRDVDMIKSIR
+182 KIKPGRDVEMVRKIR

-217 IETLKALDE
+217 IDTLKALDK

-237 AGDLIDHAK
+237 AGDVIDHAK
-246 LQKEI
+246 LQKQI

-256 LDESIDSYEAAAA
+256 LDESIDSYESAAA
-269 AIEMGSCKIINVKVG
+269 AIELGSCEIINVKVG
-284 RVGGLTQSIKI
+284 RVGGITQSIKI
-295 HDLAEKHN
+295 HDLAKKHN

-323 ITSLSN
+323 ITTLSE
-329 FTLPGDTASSSRYWF
+329 FVLPGDTASSSRYWF

-355 NGTVTI
+355 NGVVKVN
-361 SDKPGIGAEVD
+361 DKPGIGAEVD
-372 FDKMKQYLIKTETI
+372 FGKMEQYLVKVDTI
-386 TADDQLDMIMY
+386 TADDKLDMIMH